1 MVADGNQ
8 WQTSFSSRK
17 MIRLLNDIFSGKE
30 ISGLPV
36 YVGYGLIF

>member
-8 WQTSFSSRK
+8 WQTSFSSRLI
-17 MIRLLNDIFSGKE
+17 IRLLIYDFSDKE

>member
-17 MIRLLNDIFSGKE
+17 MIWLLNDFFSGKE
-30 ISGLPV
+30 TPACPCMWGM
-36 YVGYGLIF
+36 G

>member
-1 MVADGNQ
+1 MVADVNQ
-8 WQTSFSSRK
+8 WQTSFSSRI
-17 MIRLLNDIFSGKE
+17 MIRLLNAVFSGKE